1 MVVVDLDAYET
12 EAPRRLVIEDFPVL
26 ILNGL
31 HGGNL
36 YHRAPRSRPSRN
48 PGRERLAM
56 SVQTNETKY
65 SCPTAIGRVGYVS
78 GTDRSFR

>member
-36 YHRAPRSRPSRN
+36 YHRASRSRPSRN
-48 PGRERLAM
+48 PGRERL
-56 SVQTNETKY
+56 
-65 SCPTAIGRVGYVS
+65 
-78 GTDRSFR
+78 

>member
-12 EAPRRLVIEDFPVL
+12 KAPRRLVIEDFPVL

-36 YHRAPRSRPSRN
+36 YHRAPARGPRETSEGRGYERSNQRDEVLMPD
-48 PGRERLAM
+48 G
-56 SVQTNETKY
+56 
-65 SCPTAIGRVGYVS
+65 
-78 GTDRSFR
+78 DR